1 MSIISK
7 FPAII
12 VCIFAFFASVF
23 INEFTSLKYLF
34 LFLGLLAG
42 FFQFK
47 NYLSV
52 IFLGLVWSSFFLIS
66 ILYGYINGY
75 PLDPYLFIYFVAGPL
90 VAIIMSSNLTNLNV
104 DTVAKI
110 LLIIC
115 LSILI
120 VNLIYFLN
128 IVFNINLW
136 ILEELNVFGGRQIS
150 SETIEVRT
158 NSHSALL
165 FYFPVCLCLAVMY
178 DFNSNFWAKLGYITA
193 ALGFFILLISGRRA
207 LQLITLIPIIYII
220 YILSFSKSGLIKIAY
235 MLFFGAIT
243 IAVLE
248 ITLRPLLDGNS
259 FLYSLYVT
267 VFNVFDGD
275 SVSGSVR
282 LKQIFPLIEL
292 WSEAPFFGN
301 GANAYNLSYIRNH
314 DLPWSYEWTYLAWL
328 GQIGI
333 FGVLLFICLILTI
346 IYGSHGSKRLKGNS
360 ALLRKSVNVGGICFL
375 ISAGSNPMI
384 YFLWFWVFFIYV
396 NVMLPRSFVNNV

>member
-1 MSIISK
+1 
-7 FPAII
+7 
-12 VCIFAFFASVF
+12 
-23 INEFTSLKYLF
+23 
-34 LFLGLLAG
+34 
-42 FFQFK
+42 
-47 NYLSV
+47 
-52 IFLGLVWSSFFLIS
+52 
-66 ILYGYINGY
+66 
-75 PLDPYLFIYFVAGPL
+75 
-90 VAIIMSSNLTNLNV
+90 
-104 DTVAKI
+104 
-110 LLIIC
+110 
-115 LSILI
+115 
-120 VNLIYFLN
+120 
-128 IVFNINLW
+128 
-136 ILEELNVFGGRQIS
+136 
-150 SETIEVRT
+150 VRT

-165 FYFPVCLCLAVMY
+165 FFFPVCLCLAVMY
-178 DFNSNFWAKLGYITA
+178 DFKSNFWVILGFITA

-207 LQLITLIPIIYII
+207 LQLITLIPISYIL
-220 YILSFSKSGLIKIAY
+220 YILSFSKSGFIKIACIF
-235 MLFFGAIT
+235 FFGAIA

-248 ITLRPLLDGNS
+248 IILRPFLDGNS

-301 GANAYNLSYIRNH
+301 GANAYSLSYIRNH
-314 DLPWSYEWTYLAWL
+314 DFPWSYEWTYLAWL

-333 FGVLLFICLILTI
+333 FGVLLFICLILTV

-384 YFLWFWVFFIYV
+384 YFLWFWIFFIYA